1 MGHDNPNLSPRR
13 GPSVWARPQWG
24 GHSKRRV
31 TARWLVGAAGT
42 AVIAVG
48 VQRRSRSTAPLVA
61 IGAGLLALA
70 ASPDALSRVRARI
83 GQRRV
88 RLQWRDEVDY
98 ASDLSFPASDSPSW
112 TPTTG
117 TGQGDARE
125 RG

>member
-1 MGHDNPNLSPRR
+1 
-13 GPSVWARPQWG
+13 
-24 GHSKRRV
+24 
-31 TARWLVGAAGT
+31 
-42 AVIAVG
+42 
-48 VQRRSRSTAPLVA
+48 
-61 IGAGLLALA
+61 
-70 ASPDALSRVRARI
+70 
-83 GQRRV
+83 V